1 MDVLSLVDRWKLD
14 TVQPGTSHLDAT
26 HVAALLVLIAFAM
39 FYFRGRYVLT
49 RATYESERFP
59 ALDRLRRLTDEAI
72 EEGRPIHVSA
82 GTGALGGPVTAETL
96 AGLDLGRRLATKVA
110 AGNVPTVGSS
120 PDPTTYAALSAVTS
134 TANAGASVPAPD
146 VFVPDRGAYA
156 MEVMGLVS
164 GTTLGASV
172 LAGSFGDEY
181 LLLAHA
187 GQTARVPQ
195 IVGSGSAGALPVVAA
210 TAEAPLLGEELFN
223 AGPLLDQQEAHV
235 ASLLAQD
242 GIRYFVV
249 ATMALLVL
257 ARTFGVL

>member
-1 MDVLSLVDRWKLD
+1 MDVLSLVDQWKLD
-14 TVQPGTSHLDAT
+14 TVQPGTSDLDAT
-26 HVAALLVLIAFAM
+26 HVAALLVLVAFVV
-39 FYFRGRYVLT
+39 FYLRGRYAIA
-49 RATYESERFP
+49 RASYESEPLP

-72 EEGRPIHVSA
+72 EEGRPIHISA
-82 GTGALGGPVTAETL
+82 GTGALGGPLTAETL
-96 AGLDLGRRLATKVA
+96 AGLDLGRRLATRVA

-120 PDPTTYAALSAVTS
+120 PDPTTYAALSATTS
-134 TANAGASVPAPD
+134 ASNVGFPSPA

-156 MEVMGLVS
+156 MEVMGLAS

-187 GQTARVPQ
+187 GQMARVPQ
-195 IVGSGSAGALPVVAA
+195 IVGSGSVGALPVIAA
-210 TAEAPLLGEELFN
+210 TADAPLLGEELFN
-223 AGPLLDQQEAHV
+223 AGPLLDQQEAHA

-249 ATMALLVL
+249 AIIAVLVL